1 MRVIYPGSFDPLT
14 YGHMDIIGRAAHK
27 FDEVIVAVLHNQLK
41 KGLFTVDERMELLN
55 EVYGEQ
61 KNIQIKAFS
70 GLLVDFCKQEGINC
84 LVRGIRTIQDY
95 EFEAQ
100 LAQLNKALYPE
111 METFFLSSESAFS
124 FVSSS
129 FIKDIASFGGNVSDF
144 VPPVVARALQ
154 NKFME
159 G

>member
-14 YGHMDIIGRAAHK
+14 YGHMDIIGRTAHK
-27 FDEVIVAVLHNQLK
+27 FDEVVVAVLNNQLK
-41 KGLFTVDERMELLN
+41 KGLFTVDERIELLN
-55 EVYGEQ
+55 QVYGAQ
-61 KNIQIKAFS
+61 KNIHIKSFS
-70 GLLVDFCKQEGINC
+70 GLLVDFCKQEGINA

-111 METFFLSSESAFS
+111 LETFFLSSESAFS

>member
-27 FDEVIVAVLHNQLK
+27 FDEVVVAVLNNQLK
-41 KGLFTVDERMELLN
+41 KGLFTVDERIELLHQ
-55 EVYGEQ
+55 VYGAQ
-61 KNIQIKAFS
+61 KNIHIKSFS

-111 METFFLSSESAFS
+111 METFS
-124 FVSSS
+124 FFGKCV
-129 FIKDIASFGGNVSDF
+129 FICEFE
-144 VPPVVARALQ
+144 LY
-154 NKFME
+154 
-159 G
+159 

>member
-14 YGHMDIIGRAAHK
+14 YGHMDIIERTAHK
-27 FDEVIVAVLHNQLK
+27 FDEVVVAVLNNQLK
-41 KGLFTVDERMELLN
+41 KGLFTVDERIELLN
-55 EVYGEQ
+55 QVYGAQ
-61 KNIQIKAFS
+61 QNIHIQSFS
-70 GLLVDFCKQEGINC
+70 GLLVDFCKQEGINA

-111 METFFLSSESAFS
+111 LETFFLSSESAFS